1 MYESFRTRSC
11 VSPRMDRKPAFA
23 VVYTLLSLMIS
34 LCLACATRSEAG
46 ARCPVIEVSAVA
58 DAQTDSS
65 RTGTLN
71 DTTTIAMYRTP
82 LVATGDVTGAT
93 ASRSNDQWVL
103 TFTVTDDAA
112 KRVHEFSKQHVGTNL
127 ALVVDGKVY
136 GTPRIAGAIVG
147 NRYRIEGFNQ
157 ADAERLATAM
167 SNGCRR

>member
-11 VSPRMDRKPAFA
+11 VRPRMDRKPAFA
-23 VVYTLLSLMIS
+23 VVYTLLSLLIS

-46 ARCPVIEVSAVA
+46 APCPAIEVSAVA
-58 DAQTDSS
+58 DTQTDSS
-65 RTGTLN
+65 KTGTLN
-71 DTTTIAMYRTP
+71 DTTTIVMSRTP
-82 LVATGDVTGAT
+82 LVATGDITGAT
-93 ASRSNDQWVL
+93 ASQSNDQWVL
-103 TFTVTDDAA
+103 NFTVTDDAA

-157 ADAERLATAM
+157 TDAERLATAI